1 MAWHLE
7 HPGEIP
13 ESFRRDNATTEQQ
26 AADYV
31 AGMTDRFA
39 LATHDRQFRPTLNL

>member
-1 MAWHLE
+1 MTVAPRA
-7 HPGEIP
+7 PG
-13 ESFRRDNATTEQQ
+13 RDPSLVSARSASAEQQ

-39 LATHDRQFRPTLNL
+39 LATHDRLFRPTLNL